1 MRNTVADLKEDVQ
14 AILTGI
20 DLNEVPNLYG
30 SFQRAVSTFIQKAD
44 VPETMIRQPIM
55 LYSGVNYYTPDPRMF
70 GTGVIDIRP
79 QAVNTWAGQVY
90 KRPIADFKQ
99 LQRRLPYGYTVTF
112 EYHDGDPVMG
122 IIQGKTVPQTNI
134 SGMTSTSGWAVGGNA
149 TGLAQDNTV
158 YYQAPASLRFNLA
171 SAGTQGTLTTTL
183 TNPLDL
189 SKYAGVGVNFLAAY
203 FPDADL
209 ITSVELRI
217 GSDAANY
224 LSVTATTGFLG
235 DFYSNDFNQL
245 IAFDWAN
252 AVTVGAP
259 VLTAMDYVEI
269 LTNYTT
275 GTQLNNVRYGGLW
288 ISLPSPHEILFYSAA
303 AFREGD
309 SGPFSTTISTDGQ
322 GDEDEIIF
330 RDAAYN
336 IYVQEAARE
345 VAKNQGAL
353 AGSGMIAEIDEVLE
367 GGGNKTGLY
376 DQYRGDNPSEELRQV
391 GNWYDEGYASGA
403 AASAQD

>member
-14 AILTGI
+14 AVLTGI
-20 DLNEVPNLYG
+20 DLDEVPNLYG
-30 SFQRAVSTFIQKAD
+30 SFQRAVATFIQKAD

-90 KRPIADFKQ
+90 KRPISDFKQ

-112 EYHDGDPVMG
+112 EYQDGDPIMG
-122 IIQGKTVPQTNI
+122 IIQGKTIPQTNI
-134 SGMTSTSGWAVGGNA
+134 SSMSSVTGWSVGGNA
-149 TGLAQDNTV
+149 SGLAQDNTV

-171 SAGTQGTLTTTL
+171 SAGSQGILSTTL
-183 TNPLDL
+183 ANAVDL
-189 SKYAGVGVNFLAAY
+189 SSYAGVGVAFLAAY
-203 FPDADL
+203 FPDAGL
-209 ITSVELRI
+209 IDSVELRI
-217 GSDAANY
+217 GSDSADYVSVIATAA
-224 LSVTATTGFLG
+224 FLG
-235 DFYSNDFNQL
+235 DFVSDLWQL
-245 IAFDWAN
+245 IDFDWAN
-252 AVTVGAP
+252 AATVGSPDLAAI
-259 VLTAMDYVEI
+259 TYVEI

-275 GTQLNNVRYGGLW
+275 GTQLNNVRYGNLF
-288 ISLPSPHEILFYSAA
+288 ISLPSPNEILFYSAA

-309 SGPFSTTISTDGQ
+309 SGSFSTTISTDGQ

-336 IYVQEAARE
+336 IYVQECARE
-345 VAKNQGAL
+345 IAKNQGAL
-353 AGSGMIAEIDEVLE
+353 AGSGMIAEIDQVLE
-367 GGGNKTGLY
+367 GGGNKVGLY

-391 GNWYDEGYASGA
+391 GNWYNDSYGTGA
-403 AASAQD
+403 TSSAQD

>member
-1 MRNTVADLKEDVQ
+1 MRNTVADLKESV
-14 AILTGI
+14 AAVLTGI
-20 DLNEVPNLYG
+20 DLNEVPDLYG
-30 SFQRAVSTFIQKAD
+30 SFQRAVATMIQKAD

-55 LYSGVNYYTPDPRMF
+55 LYSGVTFYTPDPRMF

-90 KRPIADFKQ
+90 KRPISDFKQ
-99 LQRRLPYGYTVTF
+99 LKRRLPYGYTVTF
-112 EYHDGDPVMG
+112 EYHDGDPIMG

-134 SGMTSTSGWAVGGNA
+134 SSMSNVTGWVAGGTA
-149 TGLAQDNTV
+149 SSLVQDNTV

-171 SAGTQGTLTTTL
+171 SAGTQGLLSTTLTT
-183 TNPLDL
+183 PLDL

-203 FPDADL
+203 FPDADP
-209 ITSVELRI
+209 ITSIELRI

-259 VLTAMDYVEI
+259 VLTAMDYIEI

-288 ISLPSPHEILFYSAA
+288 ISLPSPNEILFYSAA
-303 AFREGD
+303 AFRNGD
-309 SGPFSTTISTDGQ
+309 SGPFAVDISTDGQ
-322 GDEDEIIF
+322 GDENEIIF

-336 IYVQEAARE
+336 IYVQEASRE

-353 AGSGMIAEIDEVLE
+353 IGSGMIAEIDLVLE
-367 GGGNKTGLY
+367 GGGNKLGLY
-376 DQYRGDNPSEELRQV
+376 SEYRGDNPSEELRTV
-391 GNWYDEGYASGA
+391 GNWYDEGA
-403 AASAQD
+403 AGNGTSQD